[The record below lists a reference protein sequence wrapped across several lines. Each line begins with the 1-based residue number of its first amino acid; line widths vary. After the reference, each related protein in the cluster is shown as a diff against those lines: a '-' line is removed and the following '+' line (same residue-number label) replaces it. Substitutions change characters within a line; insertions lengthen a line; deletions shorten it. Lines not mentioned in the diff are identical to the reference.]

1 MEAFATVS
9 HLESRWRPMDPAEKK
24 RAAVLLEDAA
34 AIITAALEQS
44 GVEIDEDDG
53 TQAANLVRVS
63 CAMVQRAMAQGDG
76 EQQHAW
82 GGNLVMNPSG
92 DLYLSK
98 ADRRSLGI
106 GRARIGALSMLGGQP
121 WLA

>member
-1 MEAFATVS
+1 MDAFATAKD
-9 HLESRWRPMDPAEKK
+9 LESRWRGMDAKEKAQ
-24 RAAVLLEDAA
+24 AAVLLEDAA
-34 AIITAALEQS
+34 AIISAALEQS
-44 GVEIDEDDG
+44 GIAVDEEDEV
-53 TQAANLVRVS
+53 QAANLVRVS

-98 ADRRSLGI
+98 ADKRSLGI
-106 GRARIGALSMLGGQP
+106 GRTRIGFASPFGGSE
-121 WLA
+121 

>member
-1 MEAFATVS
+1 MEAFASVKD
-9 HLESRWRPMDPAEKK
+9 LESRWRNMDPSEEA
-24 RAAVLLEDAA
+24 RAKVLLVDAA
-34 AIITAALEQS
+34 AIIAAALEQACIE
-44 GVEIDEDDG
+44 VNKADE

-82 GGNLVMNPSG
+82 GGELVMNPSG

-98 ADRRSLGI
+98 QDKKSLGI
-106 GRARIGALSMLGGQP
+106 GRQRIGFAHP
-121 WLA
+121 WGD

>member
-9 HLESRWRPMDPAEKK
+9 DLESRWRVMDASEKSH
-24 RAAVLLEDAA
+24 AAVLLVDAA
-34 AIITAALEQS
+34 ALILAN
-44 GVEIDEDDG
+44 GVKVNDEDEM
-53 TQAANLVRVS
+53 QAANLMRVS

-106 GRARIGALSMLGGQP
+106 GGARIGVLSMLGD
-121 WLA
+121 

>member
-1 MEAFATVS
+1 MEAFATVND
-9 HLESRWRPMDPAEKK
+9 LESRWRTMDSSERD
-24 RAAVLLEDAA
+24 RAAVLLVDAA
-34 AIITAALEQS
+34 AIIKAAMDRS
-44 GVEIDEDDG
+44 CVKIDAKDE

-82 GGNLVMNPSG
+82 GGNIVANPSG

-98 ADRRSLGI
+98 ADKRSLGI
-106 GRARIGALSMLGGQP
+106 GVARIGIFSMLQ
-121 WLA
+121 

>member
-1 MEAFATVS
+1 MEAFATVKD
-9 HLESRWRPMDPAEKK
+9 LESRWRDMDSSEKA
-24 RAAVLLEDAA
+24 RAAVLLQDAA
-34 AIITAALEQS
+34 AIIMAALEQAHI
-44 GVEIDEDDG
+44 EIEEDDE

-92 DLYLSK
+92 DLYLAK

-106 GRARIGALSMLGGQP
+106 GGARIGALSML
-121 WLA
+121 

>member
-9 HLESRWRPMDPAEKK
+9 HLESRWRVMDAAEKK

-34 AIITAALEQS
+34 AIIMAALEQS
-44 GVEIDEDDG
+44 GVEIDEDNE

-98 ADRRSLGI
+98 ADKRSLGI
-106 GRARIGALSMLGGQP
+106 GRSRIGIVSMLGG
-121 WLA
+121 LE

>member
-1 MEAFATVS
+1 MEAFASVDD
-9 HLESRWRPMDPAEKK
+9 LESRWRDMDPSEKA

-34 AIITAALEQS
+34 AIITAALDQARIK
-44 GVEIDEDDG
+44 VDKQDKV
-53 TQAANLVRVS
+53 QAANLVRVS

-92 DLYLSK
+92 DLYLAR

-106 GRARIGALSMLGGQP
+106 GGARIGVLSML
-121 WLA
+121 